1 MGTDHEPPEPHPDEL
16 QHQSSEPAEPQA
28 VTPEPEPKPEPQ
40 PEPEPSREPAG
51 LRFYAKLLALLF
63 VIAYSVAFIVGND
76 KRISVD
82 FVFATARVS
91 LIWSILLLL
100 GVGVFG
106 GALLSHLYR
115 QRRAK
120 QPRKP

>member
-1 MGTDHEPPEPHPDEL
+1 MDTDHEPEPPH
-16 QHQSSEPAEPQA
+16 SEPAEPQA
-28 VTPEPEPKPEPQ
+28 EQAHPVVPEPKPEPE
-40 PEPEPSREPAG
+40 PEEPSREPVG

-76 KRISVD
+76 KRISID

-100 GVGVFG
+100 AVGVFG
-106 GALLSHLYR
+106 GALLAHLYR
-115 QRRAK
+115 QRRSK
-120 QPRKP
+120 QPRQS